1 MIRKSKRVTL
11 GLSICYPER
20 LANQPQKGGNP
31 MNSLSYIERF
41 RQIKNELRKN
51 HNFLLIGIDVSKN
64 SHVACIMDSSKH
76 IYHKKFRFPNDSEGI
91 TSLLAATDAILQK
104 NNYTETIFALE
115 PTGNYHKPLANY
127 LHNLGH
133 LVCYVS
139 SVAAKENR
147 KTVDG
152 RWRKNDPDDAYNVAD
167 LLNQG
172 KIMFYDLEHQKQ
184 FKQLKPLI
192 LLRKK
197 LHKRLCSIKAKIRNN
212 LFAQCFPEIDSLY
225 NSIDHPEIIEIL
237 KSFPAADQIRNTSF
251 KEFYA
256 QLAKTGRITTQKK
269 QRIYN
274 VWHKAA
280 DSIGCSLNA
289 AMKLESK
296 FVLQDLELV
305 KNQLERI
312 DREINS
318 ACCNSEEYKSLIQIP
333 GFGPIY
339 TGIFLAV
346 VKDIKKFNH
355 SDQIV
360 KLAGLDLEYSQ
371 SGKYQSKSRSSKK
384 GNALLR
390 YALCGAVNGALKH
403 KDFNEIFDQQ
413 LKRKGDNK
421 DNRRILKVKLAVKM
435 IRIAYAVLSKKEP
448 FDIEKIKLNSVKEP
462 VLIEREG

>member
-1 MIRKSKRVTL
+1 
-11 GLSICYPER
+11 
-20 LANQPQKGGNP
+20 

-64 SHVACIMDSSKH
+64 THVACIMNSLKNV
-76 IYHKKFRFPNDSEGI
+76 YHKKFRFPNNSEGI
-91 TSLLAATDAILQK
+91 NSLVSATDAIMRK
-104 NNYTETIFALE
+104 NNYTEIVFALE

-127 LHNLGH
+127 LHDLGH
-133 LVCYVS
+133 IVCYVS

-147 KTVDG
+147 KTIDG
-152 RWRKNDPDDAYNVAD
+152 RWRKNDPDDAYNITD

-172 KIMFYDLEHQKQ
+172 KIMFYDLENQKQ

-192 LLRKK
+192 ILRKK
-197 LHKRLCSIKAKIRNN
+197 LNKRLCSIKAKIRNN

-225 NSIDHPEIIEIL
+225 NYIDHPEIIEIL
-237 KSFPAADQIRNTSF
+237 KNFPTAEQIRNIPF
-251 KEFYA
+251 KEFYTK
-256 QLAKTGRITTQKK
+256 LAKTGRITTQKK

-274 VWHKAA
+274 VWHEAA
-280 DSIGCSLNA
+280 NSIGSSLTA
-289 AMKLESK
+289 AMKLESN
-296 FVLQDLELV
+296 FILQDLELI
-305 KNQLERI
+305 KQQLRKI
-312 DREINS
+312 DCEINS
-318 ACCNSEEYKSLIQIP
+318 FCSSSEDYKSLLQIP

-339 TGIFLAV
+339 TSIFLAV
-346 VKDIKKFNH
+346 IKDIRKFNH
-355 SDQIV
+355 SDQII

-371 SGKYQSKSRSSKK
+371 SGKYHSKSRSSKK